1 MSQAT
6 EIEIA
11 AIGLTA
17 DEMIEVV
24 RETEEKGN
32 ASQMNPHED
41 KPDRSDPKP
50 TPPEPPSHPSG
61 PPIRPQGDI
70 DNPGKN
76 PPPPPPPGGGD

>member
-41 KPDRSDPKP
+41 KPDRPDPKP
-50 TPPEPPSHPSG
+50 TRPEPPK
-61 PPIRPQGDI
+61 PPIKPQDEPLPPDPGHI
-70 DNPGKN
+70 DPPGKQ
-76 PPPPPPPGGGD
+76 P